1 MELLFLSLLVSII
14 IICNNQSIKVLLKE
28 SRFIILGI
36 LIGIFLCWS
45 LKFFQNYENNKNK
58 K

>member
-14 IICNNQSIKVLLKE
+14 IICNNQSVKVLLKE

-36 LIGIFLCWS
+36 LIGISLCWS

>member
-14 IICNNQSIKVLLKE
+14 IICNNQSLKVLLKE

-45 LKFFQNYENNKNK
+45 LKFFQNYQNNKNQ
-58 K
+58 

>member
-14 IICNNQSIKVLLKE
+14 IICNNQSFKVILKE
-28 SRFIILGI
+28 IRFIILGI

-45 LKFFQNYENNKNK
+45 LKLFQNYENNKNK